1 MNRRAMIA
9 ATLAAAAAP
18 TAARAGGNG
27 DTLRRL
33 VDEVIQAGDM
43 SGLDTIVA
51 SNVTIAGFSVT
62 GIDGFRDASI
72 EGAAIRAEKYREH
85 AFAVTSIAENEEWA
99 HALVRFI
106 GEQASGRKETRHVFY
121 VAKFADGLIAEL
133 YLS

>member
-9 ATLAAAAAP
+9 ATLAAAAP
-18 TAARAGGNG
+18 TAARAGGNAA
-27 DTLRRL
+27 TLRRL
-33 VDEVIQAGDM
+33 IDEVIQDGDM

-62 GIDGFRDASI
+62 DIDGFRDASI
-72 EGAAIRAEKYREH
+72 EGAAIRAKKYREH
-85 AFAVTSIAENEEWA
+85 AFEVTSIAENEEWA
-99 HALVRFI
+99 HALVRFT
-106 GEQASGRKETRHVFY
+106 GEQASGRKEARHVFY